1 MATRASTNVSS
12 AIAPGSVQ
20 PITVGEDGLY
30 IEVFRVLGGTA
41 GDTIALTPRW
51 ITDIRSVTSMIP
63 ASDNLSSSAANT
75 NVTLTYGV
83 AVTTTTTLSYCVEI
97 KGRRASS

>member
-12 AIAPGSVQ
+12 AIAPGGVQ

-30 IEVFRVLGGTA
+30 LEVFRVLGGTA
-41 GDTIALTPRW
+41 GDTVALTPRY

-63 ASDNLSSSAANT
+63 ASDNLSATQANT

-97 KGRRASS
+97 KGRRAST

>member
-1 MATRASTNVSS
+1 MATRAATNVTT
-12 AIAPGSVQ
+12 AIAPGGIQ
-20 PITVGEDGLY
+20 PITVNEDGLY

-41 GDTIALTPRW
+41 GDTVALTPRY

-63 ASDNLSSSAANT
+63 ASDNLSTSAGNT

-97 KGRRASS
+97 KGRRNQT